1 MPALLGFSPRIGNLF
16 LPYPGGYGTE
26 THGHLGLSHGNGH
39 VAPAP
44 VAPAAVAEPAPG

>member
-1 MPALLGFSPRIGNLF
+1 MPALLGFSPCIGNLF

-39 VAPAP
+39 AAPAS
-44 VAPAAVAEPAPG
+44 VTSAAVAELAPG